1 MKYIDYERPI
11 NLKAALEILQNN
23 GETTKILAGGTDI
36 LTKLRIRRELPD
48 LLLDSKEI
56 PELNELSYNPNS
68 GLIVGG
74 AVPLYKLYA
83 HADVKKYYQSIVDST
98 KIIGGVPIQGRA
110 TLGGNLCNAA
120 PSADSIPTLIVL
132 DATASIHS
140 LNGSREVSIREFC
153 TGPGSTILKN
163 NEIVVSINIPASKQ
177 NSGAH
182 YMRFIPRNEMD
193 IAVVGVG
200 ISVTLENNEFKSI
213 RVALA
218 AVAPTPLF
226 VTEVGDALSGK
237 AVNDKSIELAGDIA
251 RNAAKP
257 INDMRGTIEYRKH
270 LCSVLTKRALTTAI
284 ERANGGTVNGH

>member
-68 GLIVGG
+68 GLTVGG
-74 AVPLYKLYA
+74 AVPLYKLYD
-83 HADVKKYYQSIVDST
+83 HADVKEYYQSIVDST
-98 KIIGGVPIQGRA
+98 KIIGGIPIQGRA

-120 PSADSIPTLIVL
+120 PSADAIPALIVL
-132 DATASIHS
+132 GATASIHS
-140 LNGSREVSIREFC
+140 LNGSREVSISEFC

-163 NEIVVSINIPASKQ
+163 NEIVVSINIPAPKQ

-200 ISVTLENNEFKSI
+200 TSVKLSDDGSKFEDAQVS
-213 RVALA
+213 LA
-218 AVAPTPLF
+218 SVAPTPLH
-226 VTEVGDALSGK
+226 VTSITDYLSGK
-237 AVNDKSIELAGDIA
+237 EINDENIEKAGELAKDA
-251 RNAAKP
+251 SKP
-257 INDMRGTIEYRKH
+257 ISDMRGTAEYRQH
-270 LCSVLTKRALTTAI
+270 LCTVLTKRSLKQSI
-284 ERANGGTVNGH
+284 ERAKEN